1 MTNMENFKECKLNG
15 LCGGCLH
22 QGVPYEEQH
31 RLKNQQVLDLFD
43 RFHVDASVYQGMVP
57 AETPYR
63 YRNKMEYT
71 FGDVEIGGPLELG
84 MHQKG
89 RFMSIVTCDEC
100 QLVPEDFNRILSA
113 TLNFCRERKYSFY
126 HKKTH
131 AGLLRNLV
139 VRHGVRSN
147 EVLVTSSPAVKK
159 NLTKPDTWSCFK
171 DWSWTIRWWASFV
184 RSTTAWR
191 MR

>member
-22 QGVPYEEQH
+22 QGVPYEEQY

-71 FGDVEIGGPLELG
+71 SEMWKSADLWSWACIRRVASCPSLPAMNVSWYRKISIG
-84 MHQKG
+84 
-89 RFMSIVTCDEC
+89 
-100 QLVPEDFNRILSA
+100 
-113 TLNFCRERKYSFY
+113 FCR
-126 HKKTH
+126 
-131 AGLLRNLV
+131 
-139 VRHGVRSN
+139 
-147 EVLVTSSPAVKK
+147 P
-159 NLTKPDTWSCFK
+159 P
-171 DWSWTIRWWASFV
+171 
-184 RSTTAWR
+184 
-191 MR
+191 

>member
-22 QGVPYEEQH
+22 QGVPYEEQY

-113 TLNFCRERKYSFY
+113 TLNFCREREYSFY
-126 HKKTH
+126 HKKLIR
-131 AGLLRNLV
+131 ACCGIWWCAMV
-139 VRHGVRSN
+139 F
-147 EVLVTSSPAVKK
+147 A
-159 NLTKPDTWSCFK
+159 LTRCW
-171 DWSWTIRWWASFV
+171 
-184 RSTTAWR
+184 
-191 MR
+191 